1 MNKKIPTNK
10 TLAKIKNPIVFFFLL
25 TKPHK
30 LGFFFIISLIFF
42 ILIFYLLILK
52 DLPSPSK
59 LSSYEVPQ
67 TTKIYD
73 RNGTLLY
80 DIYTGQN
87 RTLVKL
93 TDIPLYL
100 RQATIAIEDKD
111 FYKHQGINPFGG
123 ILRALKDTI
132 SGGRIQG
139 GSTITQQLAKSA
151 LLTPERT
158 ITRKIKEIILA
169 FWMEKLYNKDQI
181 LEMYLN
187 QVPYGGTSWGIEAAA
202 ENYFD
207 KHVGNL
213 TLAES
218 ALLAGMPAGPTVYSP
233 FGAHPEYSDNRK
245 LSVLQRMVEDGYI
258 SKEDKTKAENEK
270 IIFRPQRTDIKAPHF
285 VMYVKER
292 LVEKYGEKTVEQGGL
307 RVTTTLDLSLQEIAQ
322 DIVASEV
329 AKLKNLSVGNAAS
342 VVIRPP
348 TGEILS
354 MVGSKDYFAS
364 ESGNFNVTTS
374 ERQPG
379 SAFKPLNYAVG
390 LETQKVT
397 AATMLLDTPTCFSAI
412 GQPKTYCPVNY
423 DGKFH
428 GPTQLRFALGNS
440 FNIPA
445 VKMMAYNGVEAVIAS
460 SSAMGISTFTDKSR
474 YGLSLTL
481 GGGEVTML
489 DLSKAFG
496 VFANT
501 GIRRELTSILK
512 VEDNNGKIL
521 EEFKDPN
528 YVSDIHKPINYPSSL
543 LIEGPKVLSQETS
556 FLISHILLDNNARSQ
571 MFGESSFLV
580 IPKKAVSVKTGT
592 TDDKRD
598 NWTVGFTPNF
608 LVSVWVGNNDN
619 KPMNPYLS
627 SGVTGAAPIWN
638 KIFTYLLKD
647 QPDLWPKQP
656 EGIVGTQIC
665 SLSGKAPPN
674 SDINASDRGCPTRY
688 EYFISGTV
696 PKVHEMLKQTVNID
710 KITNKIAP
718 MTQKDNTEMKEQQV
732 VSDMFGTYC
741 LDCSHE
747 GGDPVTNVKL

>member
-1 MNKKIPTNK
+1 MKKNITQNKPAVTNQK
-10 TLAKIKNPIVFFFLL
+10 PDLLQIIL
-25 TKPHK
+25 TKYKK
-30 LGFFFIISLIFF
+30 LGLILILGITFLIF
-42 ILIFYLLILK
+42 LFYFYILK
-52 DLPSPSK
+52 DLPSPTK

-73 RNGTLLY
+73 RSGTLLY

-93 TDIPLYL
+93 SDIPLYL

-111 FYKHQGINPFGG
+111 FYKHQGVNPFGG
-123 ILRALKDTI
+123 ILRAFKDTI
-132 SGGRIQG
+132 SGKKLQG
-139 GSTITQQLAKSA
+139 GSTITQQLAKTA

-158 ITRKIKEIILA
+158 VTRKIKEIILA
-169 FWMEKLYNKDQI
+169 FWMERLYTKDQI

-187 QVPYGGTSWGIEAAA
+187 QVPYGGTSWGIETAA
-202 ENYFD
+202 ENYFG
-207 KHVGNL
+207 KHVGEL
-213 TLAES
+213 TLGES
-218 ALLAGMPAGPTVYSP
+218 AMLAGLPAGPTVYSP
-233 FGAHPEYSDNRK
+233 FGAHPEYARDRQN
-245 LSVLQRMVEDGYI
+245 SVLQRMVEDGYI
-258 SKEDKTKAENEK
+258 TEDQRLRIKDQKLEY
-270 IIFRPQRTDIKAPHF
+270 RPQRTDIKAPHF
-285 VMYVKER
+285 VMFVKEK
-292 LVEKYGEKTVEQGGL
+292 LVGKYGEKTVEQGGL
-307 RVTTTLDLSLQEIAQ
+307 KVTTTLDLPLQEMAQ
-322 DIVASEV
+322 NIIASEV
-329 AKLKNLSVGNAAS
+329 AKLKSLAVGNAAG
-342 VVIRPP
+342 VVLRPP
-348 TGEILS
+348 TGEILA

-374 ERQPG
+374 QRQPG
-379 SAFKPLNYAVG
+379 SAFKPINYAVG
-390 LETQKVT
+390 IESQKVT
-397 AATMLLDTPTCFSAI
+397 ASTMFLDTPACFTAS

-445 VKMMAYNGVEAVIAS
+445 VKMMAYNGVETVIAS

-481 GGGEVTML
+481 GGGEVTMI
-489 DLSKAFG
+489 DLSKAFA

-501 GIRRELTSILK
+501 GIRRELISILK
-512 VEDNNGKIL
+512 VEDRNGKIL

-528 YVSDIHKPINYPSSL
+528 FAADIHKPLNYPSAL
-543 LIEGPKVLSQETS
+543 MIEGPKILSRETS

-571 MFGESSFLV
+571 MFGESSYLV

-598 NWTVGFTPNF
+598 NWTIGFTPNF
-608 LVSVWVGNNDN
+608 LVTAWVGNNDN
-619 KPMNPYLS
+619 SPMNQYLS

-647 QPDLWPKQP
+647 QPDLWPRQP
-656 EGIVGTQIC
+656 EGIVGAQIC

-674 SDINASDRGCPTRY
+674 SDVNASDRGCPTRY

-696 PKVHEMLKQTVNID
+696 PKDTEVLKKAVSID
-710 KITNKIAP
+710 RTTNKLAP
-718 MTQKDNTEMKEQQV
+718 SSQKDNTETKEQQV
-732 VSDMFGTYC
+732 VSDMFGSYC
-741 LDCSHE
+741 LDCSHD
-747 GGDPVTNVKL
+747 GGDPTTIIKL

>member
-1 MNKKIPTNK
+1 
-10 TLAKIKNPIVFFFLL
+10 
-25 TKPHK
+25 
-30 LGFFFIISLIFF
+30 
-42 ILIFYLLILK
+42 
-52 DLPSPSK
+52 
-59 LSSYEVPQ
+59 
-67 TTKIYD
+67 
-73 RNGTLLY
+73 
-80 DIYTGQN
+80 
-87 RTLVKL
+87 
-93 TDIPLYL
+93 
-100 RQATIAIEDKD
+100 
-111 FYKHQGINPFGG
+111 
-123 ILRALKDTI
+123 
-132 SGGRIQG
+132 
-139 GSTITQQLAKSA
+139 
-151 LLTPERT
+151 
-158 ITRKIKEIILA
+158 
-169 FWMEKLYNKDQI
+169 
-181 LEMYLN
+181 
-187 QVPYGGTSWGIEAAA
+187 
-202 ENYFD
+202 
-207 KHVGNL
+207 
-213 TLAES
+213 
-218 ALLAGMPAGPTVYSP
+218 
-233 FGAHPEYSDNRK
+233 
-245 LSVLQRMVEDGYI
+245 
-258 SKEDKTKAENEK
+258 
-270 IIFRPQRTDIKAPHF
+270 
-285 VMYVKER
+285 
-292 LVEKYGEKTVEQGGL
+292 
-307 RVTTTLDLSLQEIAQ
+307 
-322 DIVASEV
+322 
-329 AKLKNLSVGNAAS
+329 
-342 VVIRPP
+342 
-348 TGEILS
+348 
-354 MVGSKDYFAS
+354 
-364 ESGNFNVTTS
+364 
-374 ERQPG
+374 
-379 SAFKPLNYAVG
+379 
-390 LETQKVT
+390 
-397 AATMLLDTPTCFSAI
+397 
-412 GQPKTYCPVNY
+412 
-423 DGKFH
+423 
-428 GPTQLRFALGNS
+428 
-440 FNIPA
+440 
-445 VKMMAYNGVEAVIAS
+445 MMAYNGVEAVIAS

-608 LVSVWVGNNDN
+608 LVSVCVGNNDN

-674 SDINASDRGCPTRY
+674 SDINASDRCCPTRY